1 MEDWVIVQADI
12 HDRLV
17 LSTEVPMGKRD
28 GWEKVSELQ
37 RDYEPMIKRIKL
49 LVAEGLTLMMVLFN
63 FLLKRIAPLQL
74 RSYSA

>member
-1 MEDWVIVQADI
+1 MEDWVIVRADI

-49 LVAEGLTLMMVLFN
+49 LVAEGLTPMMVLFN
-63 FLLKRIAPLQL
+63 FLSKRIAPLQL